1 MCRRGDFPLLPD
13 TTTRPYP
20 RYMSEKHTEPGRI
33 LLFVRRVMPNA
44 TEEELIEAS
53 DRVREYAA
61 FVIRLQKRIERDRQA
76 AIRANETDGVDSEV
90 SPDTI

>member
-1 MCRRGDFPLLPD
+1 
-13 TTTRPYP
+13 
-20 RYMSEKHTEPGRI
+20 MSEKYTEPGRI

-90 SPDTI
+90 SL